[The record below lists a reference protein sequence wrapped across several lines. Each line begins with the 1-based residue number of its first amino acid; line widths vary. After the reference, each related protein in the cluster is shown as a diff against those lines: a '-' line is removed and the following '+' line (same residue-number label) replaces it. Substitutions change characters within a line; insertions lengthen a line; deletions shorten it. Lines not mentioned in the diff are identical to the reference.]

1 MLWACLL
8 LPHLALDGVLRR
20 HPTPQLPIALV
31 TGPTQKRVL
40 LDVNEA
46 ALNAGLHPGQSLNAA
61 HAILEHFIAIDH
73 DPRLDDRMRRFLAA
87 FAYRY
92 SSMVCI
98 EGEDA
103 ILLEVQASLSLF
115 GPWPRFEARLR
126 EDLSA
131 LGFQHRIAVAPT
143 PLGACVLAVAE
154 DGIAI
159 TQDDHL
165 RHALGR
171 MPVALSRLPEK
182 LIASLN
188 KTGLRQIKQLLSL
201 PRDGLARRF
210 TPELLQH
217 LDRMTGALSDPRD
230 LYRPPDS
237 FEERIELNYDI
248 EHHPALLFPIKRLV
262 NDLAAYLAGRDGG
275 VQRFVIALGHE
286 NFPDTPI
293 TVGLLSAERDGA
305 RLFDLAKSRLEH
317 TSIPE
322 GVRALKIIARELPP
336 FVPAGRN
343 LFDDRPALSLPWEA
357 LRDRFRARLG
367 SDAVYQLTVHPD
379 PRPEHAMRVATQIK
393 KEPEALLL
401 PPRPTWLL
409 HHPIPLRDYELQVLS
424 GPERIESG
432 WWDGGDVR
440 RDYYVVQTSQG
451 QRAWAFQPAGVDEGN
466 WMLQGWFA

>member
-1 MLWACLL
+1 
-8 LPHLALDGVLRR
+8 
-20 HPTPQLPIALV
+20 
-31 TGPTQKRVL
+31 
-40 LDVNEA
+40 
-46 ALNAGLHPGQSLNAA
+46 
-61 HAILEHFIAIDH
+61 
-73 DPRLDDRMRRFLAA
+73 
-87 FAYRY
+87 
-92 SSMVCI
+92 
-98 EGEDA
+98 
-103 ILLEVQASLSLF
+103 LF
-115 GPWPRFEARLR
+115 GPWPLFEARLR
-126 EDLSA
+126 EDLTA

-171 MPVALSRLPEK
+171 MPVSLSRLPEK
-182 LIASLN
+182 MISALN

-201 PRDGLARRF
+201 PRDALARRF

-217 LDRMTGALSDPRD
+217 LDRMTGVLADPRD
-230 LYRPPDS
+230 LYRPPDV

-275 VQRFVIALGHE
+275 VQRFIIALEHE
-286 NFPDTPI
+286 NFPDTHI

-322 GVRALKIIARELPP
+322 GVRALKLIARELPP
-336 FVPAGRN
+336 FVPAGRD
-343 LFDDRPALSLPWEA
+343 LFDDRPAQALPWEA

-379 PRPEHAMRVATQIK
+379 PRPEHAVRITAQIK

-409 HHPIPLRDYELQVLS
+409 KHPIPLRDYELQVVS

-451 QRAWAFQPAGVDEGN
+451 QRAWAFQPAGVNEGH
-466 WMLQGWFA
+466 WMLHGWFA